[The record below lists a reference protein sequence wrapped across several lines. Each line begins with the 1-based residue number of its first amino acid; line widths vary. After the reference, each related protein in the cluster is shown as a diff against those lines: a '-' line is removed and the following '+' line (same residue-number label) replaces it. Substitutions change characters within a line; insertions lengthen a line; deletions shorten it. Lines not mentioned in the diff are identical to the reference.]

1 MTPIR
6 KGSNPVK
13 IPFQIKSSDRTFAS
27 WANEV
32 RTALLQLEGRVPTAN
47 VGRAVSSGAQL
58 QFKIY
63 GVRYDTEAE
72 KWFCKVRPGWVR
84 SRNPD
89 ADATEP
95 IKDWMPTAGDP
106 AVALDAVESPE
117 IEIADGQ
124 TVYCRVTTS
133 PKGIIEEEPTIEA
146 AATPQAG
153 EHFQPPDVPTAGDL
167 YFPLCNITIEG
178 DPEVVTL
185 EQIQQGGPIDVVP
198 NLPELKNVGEEREV
212 FKGRESA
219 GDTYD
224 FRTLKQVE
232 PDPDGLAI
240 IKPEPEDDTEA
251 GELETIDFKFITQKA
266 TLPQVQIEDVDDGE
280 GIRVKGND
288 YDTAEAGVRKFTID
302 IKDGLVTSLTKDA
315 SGDGWWGTVGIQF
328 DPNGGTL
335 QTLELDFE
343 DGSLVDVRCSQ
354 GVTGDGTEADPALVN
369 FQIGD
374 TDT

>member
-13 IPFQIKSSDRTFAS
+13 VPFPIKSKDPTFAA
-27 WANEV
+27 WCNEV
-32 RTALLQLEGRVPTAN
+32 RTAIRQLEGRIPTAN
-47 VGRAVSSGAQL
+47 IGKSVSSSL

-63 GVRYDTEAE
+63 GIRYDAQAE
-72 KWFCKVRPGWVR
+72 KWLCKVRPGWVR

-89 ADATEP
+89 SDATEP
-95 IKDWMPTAGDP
+95 IKDWMPTVGDP
-106 AVALDAVESPE
+106 AVALDADEPPD

-124 TVYCRVTTS
+124 TVYCRVTTTA
-133 PKGIIEEEPTIEA
+133 KGIIEEAPTIEA
-146 AATPQAG
+146 ATTPEAG
-153 EHFQPPDVPTAGDL
+153 VHFQPPNQETEGDL

-198 NLPELKNVGEEREV
+198 NLPELKNVGAEREV

-224 FRTLKQVE
+224 FRTLKQF
-232 PDPDGLAI
+232 DGGSAAQPI
-240 IKPEPEDDTEA
+240 IKPEPADPGAA
-251 GELETIDFKFITQKA
+251 GDLEVIEFKYITQRGTGAEIK
-266 TLPQVQIEDVDDGE
+266 VVDVAAGE
-280 GIRVKGND
+280 GIRIQGND
-288 YDTAEAGVRKFTID
+288 VDEDLTNVRKFD
-302 IKDGLVTSLTKDA
+302 IVVKDGLVKSFTKIDD
-315 SGDGWWGTVGIQF
+315 SGWWGTVGWQF
-328 DPNGGTL
+328 SPAGGGSP

-343 DGSLVDVRCSQ
+343 AGILVAVTNSQ
-354 GVTGDGTEADPALVN
+354 GAPVGAGTEADPALAV
-369 FQIGD
+369 FQFGD

>member
-1 MTPIR
+1 MSKPIVTTPLNR
-6 KGSNPVK
+6 AQRGKAPK
-13 IPFQIKSSDRTFAS
+13 LS
-27 WANEV
+27 WAKWVEDSIRN
-32 RTALLQLEGRVPTAN
+32 L
-47 VGRAVSSGAQL
+47 SSQSSPPKRQINTKEAL

-63 GVRYDTEAE
+63 GVRYDSSSET
-72 KWFCKVRPGWVR
+72 WFCKVRPGWVR

-89 ADATEP
+89 SDATEP

-106 AVALDAVESPE
+106 AVALDAEEPPE

-124 TVYCRVTTS
+124 TVYCRVTTTA
-133 PKGIIEEEPTIEA
+133 KGIIEEAPTIEA
-146 AATPQAG
+146 ATTPEAG
-153 EHFQPPDVPTAGDL
+153 VHFQPPNQETEGDL

-198 NLPELKNVGEEREV
+198 NLPELKSVGAEREV

-224 FRTLKQVE
+224 FRTLKQF
-232 PDPDGLAI
+232 DGGAAAQPI
-240 IKPEPEDDTEA
+240 IKPEPADPGAA
-251 GELETIDFKFITQKA
+251 GDLEVIEFKYITQRGTGAEIK
-266 TLPQVQIEDVDDGE
+266 VVDVAAGE
-280 GIRVKGND
+280 GIRIQGND
-288 YDTAEAGVRKFTID
+288 VDEDLANVRKFNIVV
-302 IKDGLVTSLTKDA
+302 KDGLVKSFTKIDD
-315 SGDGWWGTVGIQF
+315 SGWWGTVGIQF

-354 GVTGDGTEADPALVN
+354 GVTGDGTQASEGFVN

>member
-13 IPFQIKSSDRTFAS
+13 VPFPIKSKDPTFAA
-27 WANEV
+27 WCNEV
-32 RTALLQLEGRVPTAN
+32 RTAIRQLEGRIPTAN
-47 VGRAVSSGAQL
+47 IGKSVSSSL

-63 GVRYDTEAE
+63 GIRYDAQAE
-72 KWFCKVRPGWVR
+72 KWLCKVRPGWVR

-89 ADATEP
+89 SDATEP

-106 AVALDAVESPE
+106 AVALDADEPPE

-124 TVYCRVTTS
+124 TVYCRVTTTA
-133 PKGIIEEEPTIEA
+133 KGLIEEAPTIEA
-146 AATPQAG
+146 ATTPEAG
-153 EHFQPPDVPTAGDL
+153 VHFQPPNQETEGDL

-198 NLPELKNVGEEREV
+198 NLPELKSVGDEREV

-224 FRTLKQVE
+224 FRTLKQF
-232 PDPDGLAI
+232 DGGAAAQPI
-240 IKPEPEDDTEA
+240 IKPEPADPGAA
-251 GELETIDFKFITQKA
+251 GDLEVIEFKYITQRGTGAEIK
-266 TLPQVQIEDVDDGE
+266 VVDVAAGE
-280 GIRVKGND
+280 GIRIQGND
-288 YDTAEAGVRKFTID
+288 VDEDLANVRKFNIVV
-302 IKDGLVTSLTKDA
+302 KDGLVKSFTKIDD
-315 SGDGWWGTVGIQF
+315 SGWWGTVGIQF

>member
-13 IPFQIKSSDRTFAS
+13 VPFPIKSKDPTFAA
-27 WANEV
+27 WCNEV
-32 RTALLQLEGRVPTAN
+32 RTAIRQLEGRIPTAN
-47 VGRAVSSGAQL
+47 IGKSVSSSL

-63 GVRYDTEAE
+63 GIRYDAQAE
-72 KWFCKVRPGWVR
+72 KWLCKVRPGWVR

-89 ADATEP
+89 SDATEP
-95 IKDWMPTAGDP
+95 IKDWMPTVGDT
-106 AVALDAVESPE
+106 AVALDAEEAPD

-124 TVYCRVTTS
+124 TVYCRVTTTA
-133 PKGIIEEEPTIEA
+133 KGIIEEAPTIEA
-146 AATPQAG
+146 AATPEAG
-153 EHFQPPDVPTAGDL
+153 VHFQPPNQETEGDL

-198 NLPELKNVGEEREV
+198 NLPELRSVGEKREV
-212 FKGRESA
+212 FKSRESS

-224 FRTLKQVE
+224 FRTLEQLEGTTDWLPIMKAEPTDSGEAADLEVIEFKYITMRPSAEAQV
-232 PDPDGLAI
+232 
-240 IKPEPEDDTEA
+240 K
-251 GELETIDFKFITQKA
+251 
-266 TLPQVQIEDVDDGE
+266 IEDVADGA
-280 GIRVKGND
+280 GIRVQGND
-288 YDTAEAGVRKFTID
+288 YDANETAVRKFAID

-354 GVTGDGTEADPALVN
+354 GVTGDGTQASEGFVN